1 MSNSGTLK
9 LAIGEGVE
17 EMVHGSEEVR
27 TGVLEMIVDIR
38 LPVLEAEV
46 KSMSGL
52 RFFISNFEIL
62 NLLSLVEFSKNQL
75 KLASFDFV
83 A

>member
-75 KLASFDFV
+75 KLTSFDFV

>member
-27 TGVLEMIVDIR
+27 TGVLEMIVYVR
-38 LPVLEAEV
+38 LPVLEAKVE
-46 KSMSGL
+46 SMRGL
-52 RFFISNFEIL
+52 CFSISNFEIL
-62 NLLSLVEFSKNQL
+62 NLLFLVEFSKNQL
-75 KLASFDFV
+75 KFTAFDFV